1 MKKLSRTSQVV
12 FSVGAGVMSLCAG
25 TLLTSNFKNA
35 GQTIT
40 LATLLSLPTVAG
52 LHLVLDSKAT
62 KRINEAESKASKAE
76 SKAKEAESTVFE
88 AIAKL
93 TQNQSTLTE
102 LSKKNSDLS
111 TELASLKQAL
121 QDVTSHRDQLFTY
134 SSKAKPIIENLQEE
148 LAAIKEKV
156 DELQLEIELL
166 EEDFEE
172 KVEAE
177 AEQRFQVAKREEIE
191 RIFQEH
197 DQITSKA
204 MQLFQRLQSWGR
216 KVAVSHEEKSEF
228 IRGLAGRYNE
238 NIGEIN
244 DVVEKEHSHYL
255 EQIELLHERVGRLQ
269 HQLNGDLLE
278 PEVNNGF
285 GYAIEGRISNDI
297 AKLAFSDL
305 QVPLAV
311 KGFNVKPD
319 GSTDVGYGYS
329 RSIPPEVVVEGL
341 RRHSEHLARRLG
353 IYKITSVRKLEIAD
367 LVVLTFRREAAI
379 KDDTVKL
386 IAGTPEQFLEYV
398 ASHPLR
404 YRLIADPGSGKTP
417 VTAVMVSE
425 ILKSGG
431 TRGNTG
437 KGKKIPHTLVTVSCP
452 DVESSQKDAD
462 YPLEVFLKY
471 GNTTAAVKS
480 FSDADEDWKYRKRD
494 TNYAQNFFQLWVWDE
509 LDNTLNNADDPQDTG
524 NKFKNFLKQ
533 AHHTGVGWIV
543 SGQSVMTKQIPG
555 FMDDDRE
562 LFTQIII
569 GTSKIRKYLEKYGK
583 KILSAKVVNQ
593 LLSNLDDL
601 EPYIEDKNSMVTDA
615 ARLLRLALVLDD
627 KSPKLYFLPNLDSA
641 KFDTEKIE
649 FVITR
654 ADQMKRHFLTKTS
667 GESGSELVSETQNAC
682 RKGVGKMVA
691 DPPFPTIG
699 ASDHSSQSGQIPHCC
714 HCGGSDL
721 KVIENGKRYQCKGC
735 TKRFVTSK
743 SVWK

>member
-1 MKKLSRTSQVV
+1 MNRTNQVI
-12 FSVGAGVMSLCAG
+12 FAVGAGVVSLCAG

-40 LATLLSLPTVAG
+40 LATVLSLPTVAG
-52 LHLVLDSKAT
+52 LHLVLDGKAT
-62 KRINEAESKASKAE
+62 RRINEAQGKASNAESRASLAE
-76 SKAKEAESTVFE
+76 SKAVEAEATLSQ
-88 AIAKL
+88 A
-93 TQNQSTLTE
+93 QSRLAD
-102 LSKKNSDLS
+102 LSKKNSELS
-111 TELASLKQAL
+111 SELASVRKVLEDVNLHRAQLLVYAEKVQPTITQLQQELKTASETAEAL
-121 QDVTSHRDQLFTY
+121 QS
-134 SSKAKPIIENLQEE
+134 
-148 LAAIKEKV
+148 
-156 DELQLEIELL
+156 EIEDL
-166 EEDFEE
+166 ETDFEE

-177 AEQRFQVAKREEIE
+177 AEERFQAAKREEIQ
-191 RIFQEH
+191 RIFDEH
-197 DQITSKA
+197 DAITQKA
-204 MQLFQRLQSWGR
+204 MTLFKRLQSWGQ
-216 KVAVSHEEKSEF
+216 KVAVSHEQKRELITSLASAYNQNLDELGQSVENE
-228 IRGLAGRYNE
+228 RG
-238 NIGEIN
+238 
-244 DVVEKEHSHYL
+244 HYL
-255 EQIELLHERVGRLQ
+255 EQIELLHEKVGRLQ

-278 PEVNNGF
+278 PEVNNAFGF
-285 GYAIEGRISNDI
+285 AIEGRIANE
-297 AKLAFSDL
+297 LASRLFSDL
-305 QVPLAV
+305 QIPLAV
-311 KGFNVKPD
+311 KGFYIKPD

-329 RSIPPEVVVEGL
+329 RSIPPEAVVEGL
-341 RRHSEHLARRLG
+341 KRHSEHLARRLG
-353 IYKITSVRKLEIAD
+353 IYKITSVRKLEISD
-367 LVVLTFRREAAI
+367 LIVLTFRREAAI

-386 IAGTPEQFLEYV
+386 IAGTPEQFLDYV

-404 YRLIADPGSGKTP
+404 YRLIADPGQGKTP
-417 VTAVMVSE
+417 ITAVMVSE
-425 ILKSGG
+425 ILKVGG

-480 FSDADEDWKYRKRD
+480 FTDADEDWRYRKRD

-509 LDNTLNNADDPQDTG
+509 LDNTLNNADDPQGTG
-524 NKFKNFLKQ
+524 DKFKNFLKQ

-601 EPYIEDKNSMVTDA
+601 EPYIEDKNSLVTDA

-627 KSPKLYFLPNLDSA
+627 KSPKLYFIPNLDSA
-641 KFDTEKIE
+641 KFDSEKIE
-649 FVITR
+649 SVITQ
-654 ADQMKRHFLTKTS
+654 ADQMKRQFLAKTS
-667 GESGSELVSETQNAC
+667 GKNGSELVSEAQNAC
-682 RKGVGKMVA
+682 VEGIGQRVS

-699 ASDHSSQSGQIPHCC
+699 VSSHSNPSGQIPHCC

-721 KVIENGKRYQCKGC
+721 KLIENGKRYQCKGC
-735 TKRFVTSK
+735 TKRFVVSK
-743 SVWK
+743 AVWK

>member
-1 MKKLSRTSQVV
+1 MLSVA
-12 FSVGAGVMSLCAG
+12 AGVVSLCAG

-52 LHLVLDSKAT
+52 LHLVLDGRAN
-62 KRINEAESKASKAE
+62 KRISEAETRMIVAE
-76 SKAKEAESTVFE
+76 RKAKEAESGLFD
-88 AIAKL
+88 AIGKL

-102 LSKKNSDLS
+102 LSKKNSQLS
-111 TELASLKQAL
+111 SELASVRASLEDVNVHRHQLLVYAEKVQPTITQLQQELKTASETAEAL
-121 QDVTSHRDQLFTY
+121 QS
-134 SSKAKPIIENLQEE
+134 
-148 LAAIKEKV
+148 
-156 DELQLEIELL
+156 EIEDL
-166 EEDFEE
+166 ETDFEE

-177 AEQRFQVAKREEIE
+177 AEERFQAAKREEIQ
-191 RIFQEH
+191 RIFDEH
-197 DQITSKA
+197 DAITQKA
-204 MQLFQRLQSWGR
+204 MTLFKRLQSWGQ
-216 KVAVSHEEKSEF
+216 KVAVSHEQKRELITSLASAYNQNLDELGQSVENE
-228 IRGLAGRYNE
+228 RG
-238 NIGEIN
+238 
-244 DVVEKEHSHYL
+244 HYL
-255 EQIELLHERVGRLQ
+255 EQIELLHEKVGRLQ

-278 PEVNNGF
+278 PEVNNAFGF
-285 GYAIEGRISNDI
+285 AIEGRIANE
-297 AKLAFSDL
+297 LASLIFSDL
-305 QVPLAV
+305 QIPLAV
-311 KGFNVKPD
+311 KGFYIKPD

-329 RSIPPEVVVEGL
+329 RSIPPEAVVEGL
-341 RRHSEHLARRLG
+341 KRHSEHLARRLG
-353 IYKITSVRKLEIAD
+353 IYKITSVRKLEISD
-367 LVVLTFRREAAI
+367 LIVLTFRREAAI

-386 IAGTPEQFLEYV
+386 IAGTPEQFLDYV

-404 YRLIADPGSGKTP
+404 YRLIADPGQGKTP
-417 VTAVMVSE
+417 ITAVMVSE
-425 ILKSGG
+425 ILKVGG

-480 FSDADEDWKYRKRD
+480 FTDADEDWRYRKRD

-509 LDNTLNNADDPQDTG
+509 LDNTLNNADDPQGTG
-524 NKFKNFLKQ
+524 DKFKNFLKQ

-601 EPYIEDKNSMVTDA
+601 EPYIEDKNSLVTDA

-641 KFDTEKIE
+641 KFDSEKIE
-649 FVITR
+649 SVITL
-654 ADQMKRHFLTKTS
+654 ANQMKRQFLAKTS
-667 GESGSELVSETQNAC
+667 GKNGSELVSEAQNAC
-682 RKGVGKMVA
+682 VEGIGQMVS

-699 ASDHSSQSGQIPHCC
+699 VSSHSNQSGQIPHCC

-721 KVIENGKRYQCKGC
+721 KVIENGKRYHCKGC
-735 TKRFVTSK
+735 TKRFVVSK
-743 SVWK
+743 AVWK